1 MNLLVMLFLLMC
13 GAVIQAVIPASPALG
28 QAKVPALAAIVVYY
42 ALARQRGD
50 MLWAAIL
57 AGLVQDGLGLIP
69 FGYSSFAFC
78 LMALMIARFKD
89 LVFVHETLTHMIFGV
104 LMAAGSTLILFV
116 LLTFTGLIQM
126 PVAQALHKAAGGAL
140 LGAVATPL
148 IFHGCVRMD
157 RLMGLVESSDSSWH
171 ELP

>member
-1 MNLLVMLFLLMC
+1 VNLMVMLFVMMC
-13 GAVIQAVIPASPALG
+13 GALIQAVLPASPALG

-42 ALARQRGD
+42 ALARSRRD
-50 MLWAAIL
+50 MLWAAIV
-57 AGLVQDGLGLIP
+57 AGLVQDGLGLTP

-78 LMALMIARFKD
+78 LMAVMITRFKE
-89 LVFVHETLTHMIFGV
+89 LVFVHEMLTHMLFGV

-116 LLTFTGLIQM
+116 LLTSTGLIEM
-126 PVAQALHKAAGGAL
+126 PVAQAFHKAFGGAL

-148 IFHGCVRMD
+148 IFHGCAHMD
-157 RLMGLVESSDSSWH
+157 RLMGLVETSDTSWQ